1 MSTHDRQSPSNP
13 SALRELENELR
24 GTLSLLEADL
34 EDLEESVH
42 IVEASGD
49 RWGLGDDEVRK
60 RRGFVERV
68 KRDVGGLRARI
79 RGMGKDRKGKGREA
93 EGPYRDAPNMER
105 GEAADEDEQKRW
117 EMEEQQVGCGHL
129 PGRLQ
134 AHGRPWYADKTTL
147 WGSFREH

>member
-1 MSTHDRQSPSNP
+1 MSSHDRQAISNP

-68 KRDVGGLRARI
+68 KRDVDGLRAKI
-79 RGMGKDRKGKGREA
+79 RGLGKDRKGKGREA
-93 EGPYRDAPNMER
+93 DRPYRDAPDMER
-105 GEAADEDEQKRW
+105 GEAPDADEDEQKRW
-117 EMEEQQVGCGHL
+117 EMEEQQVGGGHQ
-129 PGRLQ
+129 PGGPEL
-134 AHGRPWYADKTTL
+134 TTEPDAET
-147 WGSFREH
+147 R